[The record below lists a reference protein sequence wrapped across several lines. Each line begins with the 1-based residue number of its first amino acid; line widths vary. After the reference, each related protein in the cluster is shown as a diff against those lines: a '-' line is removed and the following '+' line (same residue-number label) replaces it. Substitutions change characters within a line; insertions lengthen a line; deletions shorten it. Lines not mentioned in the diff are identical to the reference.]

1 MFAPK
6 VNITAKVEHK
16 LFPPDWNSLADRP
29 WTAGHHLKVAD
40 MGSDVASGV
49 ADVAAEIADVA
60 FGFAGVADAAAGVAD
75 VAAVRQHLDCW

>member
-6 VNITAKVEHK
+6 VNITAKVEHE
-16 LFPPDWNSLADRP
+16 LFPPDWNSSADRP

-49 ADVAAEIADVA
+49 ADVAAEIAEVVA
-60 FGFAGVADAAAGVAD
+60 GIAD
-75 VAAVRQHLDCW
+75 VAAVHQHLDCL